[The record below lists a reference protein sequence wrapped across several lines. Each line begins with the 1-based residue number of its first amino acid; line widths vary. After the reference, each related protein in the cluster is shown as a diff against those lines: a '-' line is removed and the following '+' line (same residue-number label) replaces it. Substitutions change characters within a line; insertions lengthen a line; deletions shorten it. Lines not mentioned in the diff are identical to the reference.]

1 MTEFNFFDNLTQKDK
16 DFLLENSKYIELP
29 PQYTLFYQGDI
40 CKNILL
46 LKEGKVKLFIHGKLD
61 EVISLYEIS
70 QGEQCII
77 NTSSTLSQTT
87 AFATAETLT
96 AIKGWLVPYEIT
108 KALMVQSPSY
118 QEYIFSLF
126 SLKFNALTTL
136 IEDIKFKRLDSRV
149 LDFLRNKKMQ
159 FIPITHEEIAN
170 SLGNSRVVISRVLK
184 DLENKKLLK
193 LHRKKIEIF

>member
-1 MTEFNFFDNLTQKDK
+1 MKEFNFFDNLTQKDK

-29 PQYTLFYQGDI
+29 PHYTLFYQGDI

-61 EVISLYEIS
+61 EVVSLYEIS

-96 AIKGWLVPYEIT
+96 AIKGWLVPYEISKT
-108 KALMVQSPSY
+108 LMTQSPSY

-193 LHRKKIEIF
+193 LHRKKIEIL